1 MVPWIHMSWPNR
13 LPCFLLSL
21 LYIKNDNRYC
31 LYSAYYLSGTGYFTY
46 INSLNPINMKM
57 NLDREQQKYYKC
69 ISQTIMKVIQQPLEI
84 YQLQSH
90 FILNNLPPV

>member
-57 NLDREQQKYYKC
+57 NLDREQQKYYVYFTNHYE
-69 ISQTIMKVIQQPLEI
+69 SYSTAFRDLPTPVPLH
-84 YQLQSH
+84 S
-90 FILNNLPPV
+90 